1 MQRYTY
7 GICLRQV
14 KMDTIK
20 MISFFVGRMKNV
32 KKELS
37 KEQREQII
45 RLRKIREEMQFS
57 QEQFADL
64 LDIST
69 SAYKKIETFER
80 QISLTV
86 LKKINQ
92 KLNASVDYILYGE
105 KEGLDATWK
114 AVLNCNERDKMILFL
129 RLYQYFVHVKNEN
142 YPLAEEE
149 QAQMEKMFRMADDLQ
164 DKPE

>member
-1 MQRYTY
+1 M
-7 GICLRQV
+7 
-14 KMDTIK
+14 
-20 MISFFVGRMKNV
+20 

>member
-1 MQRYTY
+1 
-7 GICLRQV
+7 
-14 KMDTIK
+14 MDKIK
-20 MISFFVGRMKNV
+20 TSRAFEGRMTRV

-45 RLRKIREEMQFS
+45 RLRKIREEMQLS

-80 QISLTV
+80 QISLMV

-92 KLNASVDYILYGE
+92 KLHASVDYILYGE

-142 YPLAEEE
+142 YPLPEEE
-149 QAQMEKMFRMADDLQ
+149 QANLEKIFRMADDL
-164 DKPE
+164 